1 MSIRHTP
8 IITLA
13 FTLGC
18 TSQPPEVAPLSS
30 TADVQAHSELLPGPA
45 TEIVESSQTV
55 PFAGQQP
62 RTADGGLLPG
72 DGSFSCASEMQW
84 LGGLERQ
91 TIIIEA
97 DRAAEGLQVH
107 MARTSAHDRDVDPE
121 VESSQLLTE
130 FTWNADAIRLFMDT
144 EVTIVEIESVPG
156 TSSRLFTG
164 HGSTSSCMMVGFT
177 CWDETLEPRFTYD
190 SETGECTDATGAQG
204 LNPWPIE
211 MIRETADG
219 ECADLR
225 GVELE
230 ERDYNHPQLTD
241 WNLRGANLD
250 GASISFAMLS
260 NAALQ
265 GADLSGLGM
274 AYAHVEGNIDGFTQL
289 PNAHCDVFLDSSLFC
304 AL

>member
-1 MSIRHTP
+1 MSISHTP

-13 FTLGC
+13 LTLGC
-18 TSQPPEVAPLSS
+18 TSQPPEAPSLSS
-30 TADVQAHSELLPGPA
+30 TADAQPHIAVLPDPA
-45 TEIVESSQTV
+45 AEIVESSQTV
-55 PFAGQQP
+55 PFDGQLP
-62 RTADGGLLPG
+62 RTADGGPLPG
-72 DGSFSCASEMQW
+72 DGSFSCASEIQW
-84 LGGLERQ
+84 LGGRERQ

-97 DRAAEGLQVH
+97 DRAAEGLQIH
-107 MARTSAHDRDVDPE
+107 MARTSAHDRDEDPE
-121 VESSQLLTE
+121 VESSELLTE
-130 FTWNADAIRLFMDT
+130 FTWNADAIRLHMGT

-190 SETGECTDATGAQG
+190 AETGECTDATGVQG

-211 MIRETADG
+211 MIRETGDG

-265 GADLSGLGM
+265 GADLSGLQM
-274 AYAHVEGNIDGFTQL
+274 AYAHLEGNIDGFTQL
-289 PNAHCDVFLDSSLFC
+289 PNAHCYVFLDSSLFC